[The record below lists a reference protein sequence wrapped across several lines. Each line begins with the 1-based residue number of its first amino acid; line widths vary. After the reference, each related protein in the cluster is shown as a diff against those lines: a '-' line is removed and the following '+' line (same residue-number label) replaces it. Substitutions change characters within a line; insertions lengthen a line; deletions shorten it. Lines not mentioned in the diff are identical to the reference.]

1 MKYMMICALIL
12 TPLAC
17 ADEAAKTVKIE
28 QLLTLMNVAQ
38 QQKQMMAQMSQ
49 MVLAQVKEQIA
60 RQGNVSQDE
69 MAKMEDRQKRLFAL
83 IGEKT
88 SWENMKPVYL
98 KAYADT
104 FSEGEIDGIVAFYK
118 TPAGK
123 AMVDKQPLLNTKIMA
138 SLRAQ
143 MGELMPRIE
152 EIMKQ

>member
-1 MKYMMICALIL
+1 MKYIVICALVL
-12 TPLAC
+12 APMAC
-17 ADEAAKTVKIE
+17 ADEAAKTAKIE

-38 QQKQMMAQMSQ
+38 QQKEMMAQMSQ
-49 MVLAQVKEQIA
+49 MVTAQIKQQIA
-60 RQGNVSQDE
+60 QQGKVSQAE

-88 SWENMKPVYL
+88 SWENMEPVYV

-118 TPAGK
+118 TPVGK
-123 AMVDKQPLLNTKIMA
+123 AMIVKQPSLNTKIMA
-138 SLRAQ
+138 SLQAQ
-143 MGELMPRIE
+143 MADLMPQVE